1 MHFDLTTFGFYYAVD
16 AAFYLTYRVLS
27 GQTPMA
33 HLMLTASMLNLVYRR
48 APWADAAGVG

>member
-33 HLMLTASMLNLVYRR
+33 HLLLTAIMLNLVYRR
-48 APWADAAGVG
+48 AP